1 MKLYRKE
8 GTGLSEVLA
17 LRTNKNMKEII
28 VKIPKRMLN
37 ENEHTVVHREPDRG
51 GFVYISTK
59 RYVTDYES
67 DTIRE
72 EMIKGYVEMSQIN
85 LTIASECSQV
95 ELEAHRMVERLVSG
109 G

>member
-1 MKLYRKE
+1 MR
-8 GTGLSEVLA
+8 A
-17 LRTNKNMKEII
+17 NKNMKEII

-37 ENEHTVVHREPDRG
+37 ENEHTVVHQELDRG
-51 GFVYISTK
+51 DFVYISTK

-72 EMIKGYVEMSQIN
+72 EMMNGYLEMSQIN
-85 LTIASECSQV
+85 LRIATECLHV
-95 ELEAHRMVERLVSG
+95 EFEAQHTVERLVSG

>member
-1 MKLYRKE
+1 MRAKKSMR
-8 GTGLSEVLA
+8 EV
-17 LRTNKNMKEII
+17 I

-37 ENEHTVVHREPDRG
+37 ENEHTVVHQEQERG

-59 RYVTDYES
+59 RYETDYEP

-72 EMIKGYVEMSQIN
+72 AMMKGYVEMSQIN
-85 LTIASECSQV
+85 LKIATECLHV
-95 ELEAHRMVERLVSG
+95 EFEAQHTVERLVSG

>member
-1 MKLYRKE
+1 
-8 GTGLSEVLA
+8 LSEVLT
-17 LRTNKNMKEII
+17 LRANKNIKEII

-37 ENEHTVVHREPDRG
+37 EIEHTVVHREPGRED
-51 GFVYISTK
+51 FVYISTK

-85 LTIASECSQV
+85 LKIATECLHV
-95 ELEAHRMVERLVSG
+95 EFEAQHTVERLVSG

>member
-1 MKLYRKE
+1 MR
-8 GTGLSEVLA
+8 V
-17 LRTNKNMKEII
+17 NKNMKEII

-37 ENEHTVVHREPDRG
+37 ENEHTVVHQELDRG
-51 GFVYISTK
+51 DSVYISTK

-72 EMIKGYVEMSQIN
+72 EMMNGYLEMSQIN
-85 LTIASECSQV
+85 LKIATECLHV
-95 ELEAHRMVERLVSG
+95 EFEAQHTVERLVSG

>member
-1 MKLYRKE
+1 LKL
-8 GTGLSEVLA
+8 GTVLSEVQK
-17 LRTNKNMKEII
+17 LRANKNMKEII

-37 ENEHTVVHREPDRG
+37 ENEHTVVHQELDRG
-51 GFVYISTK
+51 DFVYISTK

-72 EMIKGYVEMSQIN
+72 EMMNGYLEMSQIN
-85 LTIASECSQV
+85 LKIATECLHV
-95 ELEAHRMVERLVSG
+95 EFEAQHTVERLVSG

>member
-1 MKLYRKE
+1 
-8 GTGLSEVLA
+8 VLT
-17 LRTNKNMKEII
+17 LRANKNIKEII

-37 ENEHTVVHREPDRG
+37 ENEHTVVHQELDRG
-51 GFVYISTK
+51 DFVYISTK

-72 EMIKGYVEMSQIN
+72 EMMNGYLEMSQIN
-85 LTIASECSQV
+85 LRIATECLHV
-95 ELEAHRMVERLVSG
+95 EFEAQHTVERLVSG

>member
-1 MKLYRKE
+1 MR
-8 GTGLSEVLA
+8 A
-17 LRTNKNMKEII
+17 NKNMKEII

-37 ENEHTVVHREPDRG
+37 ENEHTVVHQELDRG
-51 GFVYISTK
+51 DSVYISTK

-72 EMIKGYVEMSQIN
+72 EMMNGYLEMSQIN
-85 LTIASECSQV
+85 LKIATECLHV
-95 ELEAHRMVERLVSG
+95 EFEAQHTVERLVSG

>member
-1 MKLYRKE
+1 ML
-8 GTGLSEVLA
+8 EVLT
-17 LRTNKNMKEII
+17 LRANKNIKEII

-37 ENEHTVVHREPDRG
+37 ENEHTVVHQELDRG
-51 GFVYISTK
+51 DFVYISTK

-72 EMIKGYVEMSQIN
+72 EMMNGYLEMSQIN
-85 LTIASECSQV
+85 LRIATECLHV
-95 ELEAHRMVERLVSG
+95 EFEAQHTVERLVSG

>member
-1 MKLYRKE
+1 ML
-8 GTGLSEVLA
+8 T
-17 LRTNKNMKEII
+17 LRANKNIKEII

-37 ENEHTVVHREPDRG
+37 ENEHTVVHQELDRG
-51 GFVYISTK
+51 DFVYISTK

-72 EMIKGYVEMSQIN
+72 EMMNGYLEMSQIN
-85 LTIASECSQV
+85 LRIATECLHV
-95 ELEAHRMVERLVSG
+95 EFEAQHTVERLVSG